1 MIELANIK
9 ATNTVGQLRGQINAM
24 QNEIM
29 ADQPMIGTAVNP
41 SINYYAASKISISGS
56 GTMWEDAALI
66 GTSTAS
72 QVSSNLVFLCFPEN
86 NGVFIA
92 NVWGAISLTAEPTFT
107 GSSTVFR
114 FAVVDIP
121 AIKIA
126 TRDSTIATF
135 VTCEHI
141 GLPAS
146 ANITNLLTGVVNKP
160 IMQLRGAGG
169 TDMLGNNTRGLYIE
183 QGDNTCNLIYD
194 SMVIN

>member
-9 ATNTVGQLRGQINAM
+9 TTAQMWQLRGLINTM

-29 ADQPMIGTAVNP
+29 ADQPMVGTAVNP
-41 SINYYAASKISISGS
+41 SINYYAASKPSVSGS

-141 GLPAS
+141 GLPTS
-146 ANITNLLTGVVNKP
+146 ADITKLLTGVVNKP
-160 IMQLRGAGG
+160 IMPLGGAGG
-169 TDMLGNNTRGLYIE
+169 VDMLGNSIRGIYIE
-183 QGDNTCNLIYD
+183 QGDNTCHLIYD
-194 SMVIN
+194 SIVIN